1 MSKVASLCW
10 AIVLG
15 VSLGWA
21 QAAFAHAMP
30 ERSTPG
36 TGATLNQVP
45 AAATI
50 QFDSE
55 LEPLFS
61 KLIVKDD
68 TGKQVSNGNGKV
80 DPSNPRRLSTDLSA
94 LPPGRYHVYWSAVS
108 RDGHRTN
115 GDYGFTIK

>member
-1 MSKVASLCW
+1 MLKAASLCW
-10 AIVLG
+10 TVVLS

-30 ERSTPG
+30 ERSTPN
-36 TGATLNQVP
+36 TGATLSQAP
-45 AAATI
+45 ATATI

-68 TGKQVSNGNGKV
+68 AGKQVSKGNGKV
-80 DPSNPRRLSTDLSA
+80 DPSNPALLKTVLSG
-94 LPPGRYHVYWSAVS
+94 LPPGRYHVYWSVVS
-108 RDGHRTN
+108 RDGHRTE
-115 GDYGFTIK
+115 GDYSFTVK